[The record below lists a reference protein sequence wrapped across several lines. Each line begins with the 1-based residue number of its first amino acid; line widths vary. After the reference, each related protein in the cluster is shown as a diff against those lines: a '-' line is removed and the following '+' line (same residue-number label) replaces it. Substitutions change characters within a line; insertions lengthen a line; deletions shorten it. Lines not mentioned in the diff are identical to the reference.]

1 VSTALTS
8 TVSAASATC
17 GSNLVLNKY
26 ASNNNVRFALY
37 QAQTIQTAAAD
48 DNAVTFAIT
57 VADGY
62 QFKATAVEFYAC
74 KAGTDNGTIDVSWK
88 DAGGKTA
95 LWTAQSPNRNNVDN
109 NYYSFYSKEITN
121 QSTATEGEC
130 SLIVNIYNVGAMSGS
145 QLQKKDLGLAQIL
158 IKGTV
163 TDKTT
168 GISTSGV
175 CQLQVP
181 ELSGRKAKEIS
192 GFIYLTP
199 EKEETTNLKL
209 LAIKNIRLIKFRKK
223 ELPKDSVATDKKQPI
238 DTLKTRTL

>member
-1 VSTALTS
+1 MVNSD
-8 TVSAASATC
+8 
-17 GSNLVLNKY
+17 
-26 ASNNNVRFALY
+26 FI
-37 QAQTIQTAAAD
+37 IQ
-48 DNAVTFAIT
+48 
-57 VADGY
+57 
-62 QFKATAVEFYAC
+62 
-74 KAGTDNGTIDVSWK
+74 
-88 DAGGKTA
+88 
-95 LWTAQSPNRNNVDN
+95 
-109 NYYSFYSKEITN
+109 
-121 QSTATEGEC
+121 
-130 SLIVNIYNVGAMSGS
+130 SGS
-145 QLQKKDLGLAQIL
+145 RDAKAVIAVRYDND
-158 IKGTV
+158 TV
-163 TDKTT
+163 VCKTT